1 MSNLNRFINKIID
14 IDYKFIDEELKKNI
28 NKCIITFLPNL
39 NNIDRNIINILTLYI
54 IDLISYKYNF
64 KKNNDYYY
72 QWIQNNYRDLKS
84 IILLLLPFIDDK
96 EKDDGFLLNKIIDL
110 NQLLY
115 SNLNQNISNKIL
127 LLERTEVLNKYFKI
141 SRQFK

>member
-127 LLERTEVLNKYFKI
+127 LLERTEGSAFT
-141 SRQFK
+141 